1 MTKKTLLLN
10 ATILLPQLVVAQS
23 AELNEA
29 YKKYYGEY
37 ENCKISKDSPN
48 ILLITS
54 DQHHWMAMG
63 YNDPKCK
70 TPNLDR
76 LASKGVIF
84 DKAYTCNPVS
94 TPSRASIITGRYPS
108 QHGAYALGTK
118 LPETELCI
126 GDCLS
131 ECGYE
136 TALIGK
142 AHFQPLGGTAEYPS
156 AEAYPILQ
164 DFDFWKEFYGPFYGF
179 DHVELARNHADEPHV
194 GQHYAIWLQNQVGE
208 KWRDWYR
215 TPTGN
220 APKGQYGAWKMPEKY
235 HTDAWIAERCIALL
249 DQYKKGDKP
258 FMLWGSFF
266 DPHNPYLIPEPWA
279 SMYKPEDMD
288 IPETVNDDISDM
300 PLHYRVTREENPD
313 KSIWAEGNPSY
324 PVHGIAQH
332 RWTKEK
338 LQQNKAIY
346 YGMVSMMDHYIGKIL
361 DHLEENGQIDNTLI
375 IFTTDHGAFIGHHGL
390 VGKGVFDY
398 EDAVKIPFIA
408 SYKGKMPQGVRSQAL
423 ISLVDIAP
431 TILGMA
437 GKKIPRCMTGIDQT
451 DVFMGNK
458 KEIRNHV
465 IVENRFQMTKFYV
478 CTYIDKHYKLA
489 FDMNSNEGELFDLK
503 NDPNELINLWNDEK
517 YKDIKTELLL
527 KALQSRMK
535 AEPVLMPRVAGA

>member
-164 DFDFWKEFYGPFYGF
+164 DFDFWKEFMV
-179 DHVELARNHADEPHV
+179 H
-194 GQHYAIWLQNQVGE
+194 
-208 KWRDWYR
+208 
-215 TPTGN
+215 
-220 APKGQYGAWKMPEKY
+220 
-235 HTDAWIAERCIALL
+235 
-249 DQYKKGDKP
+249 
-258 FMLWGSFF
+258 
-266 DPHNPYLIPEPWA
+266 
-279 SMYKPEDMD
+279 SMDSTM
-288 IPETVNDDISDM
+288 
-300 PLHYRVTREENPD
+300 
-313 KSIWAEGNPSY
+313 
-324 PVHGIAQH
+324 
-332 RWTKEK
+332 
-338 LQQNKAIY
+338 
-346 YGMVSMMDHYIGKIL
+346 
-361 DHLEENGQIDNTLI
+361 
-375 IFTTDHGAFIGHHGL
+375 
-390 VGKGVFDY
+390 
-398 EDAVKIPFIA
+398 
-408 SYKGKMPQGVRSQAL
+408 
-423 ISLVDIAP
+423 
-431 TILGMA
+431 
-437 GKKIPRCMTGIDQT
+437 
-451 DVFMGNK
+451 
-458 KEIRNHV
+458 
-465 IVENRFQMTKFYV
+465 
-478 CTYIDKHYKLA
+478 
-489 FDMNSNEGELFDLK
+489 
-503 NDPNELINLWNDEK
+503 
-517 YKDIKTELLL
+517 
-527 KALQSRMK
+527 
-535 AEPVLMPRVAGA
+535 

>member
-258 FMLWGSFF
+258 FMLWASFF

-300 PLHYRVTREENPD
+300 PLHYRVTREENPMD
-313 KSIWAEGNPSY
+313 KRKTPAKQS
-324 PVHGIAQH
+324 
-332 RWTKEK
+332 
-338 LQQNKAIY
+338 
-346 YGMVSMMDHYIGKIL
+346 
-361 DHLEENGQIDNTLI
+361 
-375 IFTTDHGAFIGHHGL
+375 
-390 VGKGVFDY
+390 
-398 EDAVKIPFIA
+398 
-408 SYKGKMPQGVRSQAL
+408 
-423 ISLVDIAP
+423 
-431 TILGMA
+431 
-437 GKKIPRCMTGIDQT
+437 
-451 DVFMGNK
+451 
-458 KEIRNHV
+458 
-465 IVENRFQMTKFYV
+465 
-478 CTYIDKHYKLA
+478 
-489 FDMNSNEGELFDLK
+489 DL
-503 NDPNELINLWNDEK
+503 LWNGFHDGSLYRK
-517 YKDIKTELLL
+517 NTGPSGRKRTNRQYFNHIHHRSWGIYRT
-527 KALQSRMK
+527 SRFG
-535 AEPVLMPRVAGA
+535 R